1 MICTSELSGSQLQDP
16 VPADRTAKG
25 PKVSSGR
32 AIPQGYAQLVTWLL
46 GRLASIGVD
55 PNDDLD
61 TQRRKALL
69 IYLAALILPISLVW
83 GTLYLSLGAVSGLV
97 AYGYFLVSL
106 ASIGLF
112 AVTRNFG
119 LLLWIQLLDIT
130 LAPTLSMWPTAG
142 ILASGA
148 VGLWGIL
155 GPMGALVFGSVRS
168 AIRWFAAFAVAFLGA
183 GILGEVTGGLS
194 TLPRWFSTTM
204 LALNVVVGGAV
215 VFLLLALFAKQRQDA
230 QDVAENLLL
239 NILPR
244 TIADKLKEKPETI
257 ADAFPSASIL
267 FADVVEFTP
276 LAERLEATRVV
287 EMLDQLFGH
296 FDTLAERYDLEKI
309 KTIGDCYMA
318 AAGIPS
324 PRADHAR
331 TLALLALDMEEAVRP
346 RGAMGSLGFQL
357 RIGINSGPVVAGV
370 IGRKRFLYD
379 LWGDAVNTAG
389 RMQTESAPGRIQVT
403 RSTYELLKD
412 EFVLEHRGTISVKGK
427 GQMETWYLVGRQPG
441 PS

>member
-1 MICTSELSGSQLQDP
+1 M
-16 VPADRTAKG
+16 
-25 PKVSSGR
+25 
-32 AIPQGYAQLVTWLL
+32 TWLL
-46 GRLASIGVD
+46 DRLARIGAD
-55 PNDDLD
+55 PADDLE
-61 TQRRKALL
+61 TRGRKALL
-69 IYLAALILPISLVW
+69 VYLAALILPISLVW
-83 GTLYLSLGAVSGLV
+83 GTLYLVLGAVAGVV
-97 AYGYFLVSL
+97 AYAYFAVSVVSL
-106 ASIGLF
+106 GIF
-112 AVTRNFG
+112 AATRNFR
-119 LLLWIQLLDIT
+119 LLLLIQLLDIT

-142 ILASGA
+142 FLASGA

-168 AIRWFAAFAVAFLGA
+168 AIRWFALFAAAFLGA
-183 GILGEVTGGLS
+183 GILGEMTGGLS

-204 LALNVVVGGAV
+204 VALNVVVGGAV

-318 AAGIPS
+318 AAGIPA

-412 EFVLEHRGTISVKGK
+412 EFVLEHRGTIAVKGK